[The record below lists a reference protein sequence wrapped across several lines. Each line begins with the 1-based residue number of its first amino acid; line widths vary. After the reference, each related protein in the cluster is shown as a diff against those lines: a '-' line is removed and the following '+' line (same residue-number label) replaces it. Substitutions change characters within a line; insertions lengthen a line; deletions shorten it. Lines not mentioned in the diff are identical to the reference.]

1 MALPARCRPLAIRL
15 WCIFCGRSKA
25 HAMIM
30 QNWTGKIFIQD
41 LGSTHGTFMNG
52 VRLKP
57 HEQLAQRTRPNRI
70 QYRLSSFR
78 GSEALRVDDWGAG
91 VGKGCCA
98 AAAQVYFGNAEL
110 ESFELRPHQPPRFE
124 LRAAQPLDMLSLK
137 SVCQGDLSRLAQK
150 KEVLAVSS
158 GPLLFAFFTGHCW
171 SQGRGPQKRCK
182 AHC

>member
-1 MALPARCRPLAIRL
+1 
-15 WCIFCGRSKA
+15 
-25 HAMIM
+25 MIM

-57 HEQLAQRTRPNRI
+57 HEQLAQDQI
-70 QYRLSSFR
+70 EFSRLSSFR

-150 KEVLAVSS
+150 KKKC
-158 GPLLFAFFTGHCW
+158 LLSQAGRFFSLFLLVIAGLKEEGHRKDARHIVRSTRAW
-171 SQGRGPQKRCK
+171 RFIM
-182 AHC
+182 